1 MNTNFKDDQNLI
13 FKEEIFKISGCAM
26 TVLNTLGHGFAEKIY
41 ENALAVEF
49 QLQGIDFTKQPSI
62 AVSYKNVN
70 IGTYSPDF
78 IVFNE
83 IIVEL
88 KTIPSITN
96 IEQAQVLNYL
106 KSTNLRLGLILNFK
120 NPKLE
125 WKRIVL

>member
-1 MNTNFKDDQNLI
+1 
-13 FKEEIFKISGCAM
+13 M